1 VLRTDCQEAEV
12 ETLRQLGS
20 CGDASEKGGSW
31 DQESS
36 CEMPMREEF
45 QNKEKGQRMAP
56 VLDLS
61 KWQKVLITWDG
72 GDCQIEQIWVARLEI
87 QLWTCWVGDV
97 Y

>member
-1 VLRTDCQEAEV
+1 M

-45 QNKEKGQRMAP
+45 QNKEQGQRMAP

-61 KWQKVLITWDG
+61 KWQKVLIT
-72 GDCQIEQIWVARLEI
+72 
-87 QLWTCWVGDV
+87 
-97 Y
+97 

>member
-1 VLRTDCQEAEV
+1 MLRTDCQEAEV

-45 QNKEKGQRMAP
+45 QNKEKGQ
-56 VLDLS
+56 S
-61 KWQKVLITWDG
+61 CCT
-72 GDCQIEQIWVARLEI
+72 
-87 QLWTCWVGDV
+87 
-97 Y
+97 

>member
-1 VLRTDCQEAEV
+1 M

-45 QNKEKGQRMAP
+45 QNKEKGQRMTP

-61 KWQKVLITWDG
+61 KWQKVLIT
-72 GDCQIEQIWVARLEI
+72 
-87 QLWTCWVGDV
+87 
-97 Y
+97 